1 MTRRVLL
8 IDDDDDI
15 REVAQMALEATAGW
29 SVTTAHDG
37 AAGLEA
43 ARRSPPDV
51 ILLDY
56 MMPGMDGITTLG
68 ELKKDAATRDVPV
81 LVLTAKTE
89 SGLVSRLKEAGA
101 HGHLAKP
108 FDPMALADQV
118 AGILGW
124 KTQE

>member
-15 REVAQMALEATAGW
+15 REVAQMALETTAGW
-29 SVTTAHDG
+29 SVTTASDG
-37 AAGLEA
+37 HAGLEA
-43 ARRSPPDV
+43 ARSAPPDV

-89 SGLVSRLKEAGA
+89 SGLVKRLQEHGA
-101 HGHLAKP
+101 QGHLAKP
-108 FDPMALADQV
+108 FDPMSLADEV
-118 AGILGW
+118 SKILGW
-124 KTQE
+124 NTP